1 MTQEQ
6 QDATIGRI
14 VRERKEFAQK
24 IGMFTAKAA
33 KQGETLLK
41 LGKILTARPEL
52 LAFNGQS
59 SGANSMAEAQ
69 WLDVAFY
76 PQLKDIV
83 DTSNEIR
90 EIMEHQRRLEEQ
102 AGRLGI

>member
-6 QDATIGRI
+6 QDATLGRI
-14 VRERKEFAQK
+14 VRERKELSQK
-24 IGMFTAKAA
+24 IGMLTAKSA

-52 LAFNGQS
+52 LAFNGLS
-59 SGANSMAEAQ
+59 SGANSMSEAQ
-69 WLDVAFY
+69 SFDVAIY
-76 PQLKDIV
+76 PQLKEIV
-83 DTSNEIR
+83 ETGNEIR
-90 EIMEHQRRLEEQ
+90 QLMEQQRRLEEQ